1 MLWVISFNL
10 LNSAPIW
17 TRWDTRRSE
26 NNPVKQLI
34 CYRKPIQLPPTRID
48 AIKETVH
55 QSQIVAKG
63 CGQDY
68 ALVTYDLTSAKIAKI
83 IQYEETPSFDNLFIS
98 FESFYTEM
106 SFFSSLGRMIEVSGR
121 PYVLSECDIV
131 AVGSINKI
139 LKGKMYNICCRGNIL
154 LAAAMQRLHFK
165 KFLNDFNENVDESVL
180 EE

>member
-1 MLWVISFNL
+1 MLWVILFNL
-10 LNSAPIW
+10 FNSAPIW
-17 TRWDTRRSE
+17 TRQDTRRSE
-26 NNPVKQLI
+26 NNPAKQLV
-34 CYRKPIQLPPTRID
+34 CYRKPLPPIRID

-55 QSQIVAKG
+55 QSQIVAEE

-83 IQYEETPSFDNLFIS
+83 IQYEETPSFDNLFIF

-106 SFFSSLGRMIEVSGR
+106 SFFSSLGRMIEGSCG

-131 AVGSINKI
+131 VVGSINKI

-154 LAAAMQRLHFK
+154 LAAAMQILHFK